1 METDLFQH
9 FAISLGLGLLV
20 GLQRQHHNASMAGIR
35 TFPLITL
42 FGSVSA
48 LLAATFGGWVIA
60 AGIISIAIVILT
72 GNYLRSKAEPTN
84 AGQTTELAMLLMYG
98 VGVYVMQGSTT
109 LSVVLGGSVAVL
121 LQLKGT
127 LHRFV
132 ERIGQ
137 EDMKAI
143 MQFAVIS
150 LVILPILPD
159 KTFGPYN
166 VLNLQDIWLMVVLI
180 VGIGLLGYF
189 AYKFFGEKA
198 GTVLGGILGGLI
210 SSTATTVTYARRT
223 KQASQGIMLA
233 TIVIFIA
240 SMVSVIRVVSEIAF
254 IAPRSLPEVLPP
266 FAAFCLFMIL
276 LAAVS
281 YFIKRS
287 EEEKMPEQENPA
299 HFKTALIFGLIYA
312 AVTLAT
318 AFAKDKF
325 GSSGVYGVA
334 IISGLTDVDAITLS
348 TSRLMH
354 GGSLGANTGW
364 RIIMVA
370 VLSNLAFKAALT
382 GFLGSMKL
390 FVRVGLLFGLV
401 LTAGFLVL
409 WLWPEQFVLLSLQHR

>member
-1 METDLFQH
+1 MEPELFQK

-20 GLQRQHHNASMAGIR
+20 GLQRQHQNSQMAGIR

-42 FGSVSA
+42 FGSLSA
-48 LLAATFGGWVIA
+48 LLAAEFGGWVIA
-60 AGIISIAIVILT
+60 AGVLSMALLSMT
-72 GNYLRSKAEPTN
+72 GNYLRSQAEPMHP
-84 AGQTTELAMLLMYG
+84 GQTTELAMLLMYAI
-98 VGVYVMQGSTT
+98 GVYLVLGSTT
-109 LSVVLGGSVAVL
+109 LAVVLGGSVAVL
-121 LQLKGT
+121 LQMKGV

-137 EDMKAI
+137 KDMKAI

-150 LVILPILPD
+150 LVILPVLPNRA
-159 KTFGPYN
+159 FGPYN
-166 VLNLQDIWLMVVLI
+166 ALNLYETWLMVALI

-189 AYKFFGEKA
+189 AYKIFGEKA

-223 KQASQGIMLA
+223 EKAGQGTMLA
-233 TIVIFIA
+233 ALVIFIA
-240 SMVSVIRVVSEIAF
+240 SVVSVIRVISEIVF
-254 IAPRSLPEVLPP
+254 VAPGSLPQVLPP
-266 FAAFCLFMIL
+266 FVAFGLFMIA

-281 YFIKRS
+281 YFFKRS
-287 EEEKMPEQENPA
+287 DHDKMPAQENPA
-299 HFKTALIFGLIYA
+299 HFKTALVFGLVYA

-354 GGSLGANTGW
+354 NGKLQADAGW
-364 RIIMVA
+364 RIILVA

-382 GFLGSMKL
+382 GILGNRKL
-390 FVRVGLLFGLV
+390 FARVGVLFGLA
-401 LTAGFLVL
+401 LAAGLLVL
-409 WLWPEQFVLLSLQHR
+409 FFWPEELNLF